1 MKLCDVN
8 HLNEEQAKKLSEAL
22 HTTGIIW
29 HFKGYFEEKKPL
41 IIKTNEVC
49 KAFLRSMDLDGSIKS
64 EFVKDKQEQ
73 LKRYVLEIKPLE
85 EQHEEIELRARKYV
99 RTCWRGFFVYVC
111 GHCMLVPYLTFWKYS
126 WDIMEP
132 VTYMFNLWTLFMG
145 TWFYMNSSSE
155 FSNEGISGALLKMKK
170 EKLYKKYNFDIQ
182 RYILLQEKIAEIEDD
197 LFNPEWEM
205 LKTVHPHIPDYIKH
219 IHLTPAELITK
230 YETEEMKEL

>member
-1 MKLCDVN
+1 M
-8 HLNEEQAKKLSEAL
+8 
-22 HTTGIIW
+22 G
-29 HFKGYFEEKKPL
+29 
-41 IIKTNEVC
+41 
-49 KAFLRSMDLDGSIKS
+49 
-64 EFVKDKQEQ
+64 
-73 LKRYVLEIKPLE
+73 
-85 EQHEEIELRARKYV
+85 EIELRARKYV

-170 EKLYKKYNFDIQ
+170 EK
-182 RYILLQEKIAEIEDD
+182 IAEIEDD

-205 LKTVHPHIPDYIKH
+205 LKTVHPQIPDYIKH
-219 IHLTPAELITK
+219 IHLTPAELIKK
-230 YETEEMKEL
+230 YEDEQKKELK